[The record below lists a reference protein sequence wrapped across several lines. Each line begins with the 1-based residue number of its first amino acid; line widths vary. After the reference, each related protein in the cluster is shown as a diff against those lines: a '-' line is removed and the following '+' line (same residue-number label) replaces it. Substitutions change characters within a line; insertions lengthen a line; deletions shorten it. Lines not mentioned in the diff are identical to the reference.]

1 MMNLLRAHS
10 WLWHYLWL
18 APNVLVFTLGALL
31 WRRGLHKQYPAFTAF
46 AILSAIGQ
54 FIVYAADLS
63 PFVSGDNFWRVYC
76 ANLVL
81 EGILKAL
88 LVAEIFAHTVGAF
101 SSIAQV
107 GKTLVRTAGAILILV
122 ATFAAAYSPGD
133 SHVAI
138 VSEAHLL
145 EQSIFLIETG
155 LLVFIFLF
163 AAHFRLRMPRPVLGI
178 ALGLAISSCVHLAG
192 WAYIANVAPSDAIRH
207 LIDYI
212 KAGVYH
218 AVVLMWFYY
227 LLVPHAISNFRIP
240 PPDDNHHNLDVWNQE
255 LERLLHL

>member
-1 MMNLLRAHS
+1 MSLLRAHS

-18 APNVLVFTLGALL
+18 VPNVLVFTLGVLL

-46 AILSAIGQ
+46 AILSATGQ
-54 FIVYAADLS
+54 LIVYAADLS
-63 PFVSGDNFWRVYC
+63 PLVSADNFWRVYC
-76 ANLVL
+76 ANLVF

-101 SSIAQV
+101 SSIARV
-107 GKTLVRTAGAILILV
+107 GKMLIRAAGAILVLA

-163 AAHFRLRMPRPVLGI
+163 SAHFRLRMPRQVLGI
-178 ALGLAISSCVHLAG
+178 ALGLAISACVHLAG
-192 WAYIANVAPSDAIRH
+192 WAYIANVAPSEEIRH
-207 LIDYI
+207 LIDYG
-212 KAGVYH
+212 KE
-218 AVVLMWFYY
+218 AVFQGCILLWFYY
-227 LLVPHAISNFRIP
+227 LLVPQKEVATLAVP
-240 PPDDNHHNLDVWNQE
+240 PPDHHNLEVWNQE
-255 LERLLHL
+255 LERLLHS